1 MSQLFF
7 VGGCL
12 SLYVV
17 SYKLPSISWMEFWA
31 MSISRSIFL
40 QCHTTVD
47 FQTMLANIDTSFP
60 LKEREDMG
68 LHPSADFGNLG
79 TMFYLVLK

>member
-1 MSQLFF
+1 
-7 VGGCL
+7 
-12 SLYVV
+12 
-17 SYKLPSISWMEFWA
+17 

-47 FQTMLANIDTSFP
+47 FWTMLANIDTSFP
-60 LKEREDMG
+60 LKEREVMG
-68 LHPSADFGNLG
+68 LHPSVDFGNLG

>member
-1 MSQLFF
+1 MS
-7 VGGCL
+7 V
-12 SLYVV
+12 
-17 SYKLPSISWMEFWA
+17 
-31 MSISRSIFL
+31 SRSMFL
-40 QCHTTVD
+40 QCDTTVD

-60 LKEREDMG
+60 LKEREDMS